1 MEGKKMEEMLKRLDA
16 LIMKL
21 NERNLRHSAVE
32 VLKIKNRLK
41 KEKQLSIM
49 DRNTLN
55 NFEHAAVV

>member
-1 MEGKKMEEMLKRLDA
+1 MEEMLKRLDA